1 MARRTKKPIPHDP
14 YWDVVQSLMQN
25 ILTIYEMY
33 REKKPVML
41 FDMQEQRIY
50 VYPYLDFKH
59 DLSERSQ
66 RLLQD
71 QYEQAMTDDKI
82 VVFVRDNDARKLV
95 FKYDRKGDIL
105 NIDKV
110 PPYAEQETEE
120 LGDDVIARLNPITG
134 EIENLEVLFF
144 STRLLRSDLFALPV
158 TAELHLIGRA

>member
-1 MARRTKKPIPHDP
+1 MARRTKKSILHDP

-25 ILTIYEMY
+25 ILTIYEVY

-71 QYEQAMTDDKI
+71 QYEKAMTDDKI
-82 VVFVRDNDARKLV
+82 VVFVHDNDARKLV
-95 FKYDRKGDIL
+95 SYS
-105 NIDKV
+105 V
-110 PPYAEQETEE
+110 
-120 LGDDVIARLNPITG
+120 
-134 EIENLEVLFF
+134 
-144 STRLLRSDLFALPV
+144 
-158 TAELHLIGRA
+158 